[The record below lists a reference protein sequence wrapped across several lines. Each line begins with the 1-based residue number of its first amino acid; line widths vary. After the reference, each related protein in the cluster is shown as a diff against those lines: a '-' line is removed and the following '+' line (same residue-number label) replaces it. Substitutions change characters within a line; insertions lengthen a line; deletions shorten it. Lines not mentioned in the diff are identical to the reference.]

1 MAAKGDC
8 PRCGAHR
15 RLLAHDGIQ
24 HSVCAECADA
34 QPGPVCGG
42 CRDETWL
49 YERGRC
55 SRCVPVERLT
65 SLLGDCDR
73 RRQTGLEP
81 LYTAL
86 TDAELPDTVLRWIAR
101 PTPAGLLRRLGSGD
115 LPCTHDALD
124 ALAPSAT
131 ARFVDDLLTAVGV
144 LPPRD
149 VNLARLERWITQF
162 LAGIADADDRQL
174 LRRYATWHV
183 LRHARA
189 ASQRAPLTPGT
200 LHASKRPLRA
210 AAELLAWLHQH
221 DRALADCRQADLD
234 LWLATGPAQRRA
246 ARSFYHWASDHRH
259 APTLDFPPET
269 RGLRGGAITDD
280 QRWAIAR
287 RILHDPD
294 IDVADRVAGAL
305 IVLYGQT
312 VTKVTRLTIDD
323 ITIADDRTTVRFG
336 TTPIDVGEPLAS
348 HLRQLVATRRWTT
361 AARIPD
367 PPAWL
372 FPGAPGRCLSPN
384 HLARRLRAIGVD
396 TASRRTALLQLCGEL
411 PAAVIADLLGIHIG
425 TAIAWSCAAGG
436 SWAEYIDARRAGSDG
451 EAS

>member
-1 MAAKGDC
+1 LSDTHIGGAAGSDIFES
-8 PRCGAHR
+8 PAELTE
-15 RLLAHDGIQ
+15 LLDDLGGQ
-24 HSVCAECADA
+24 D
-34 QPGPVCGG
+34 GPVELVLAGDFLDLLRMGDASGG
-42 CRDETWL
+42 
-49 YERGRC
+49 
-55 SRCVPVERLT
+55 
-65 SLLGDCDR
+65 GDR
-73 RRQTGLEP
+73 VAPT
-81 LYTAL
+81 
-86 TDAELPDTVLRWIAR
+86 IAR
-101 PTPAGLLRRLGSGD
+101 PEYRELFAALR
-115 LPCTHDALD
+115 A
-124 ALAPSAT
+124 
-131 ARFVDDLLTAVGV
+131 F
-144 LPPRD
+144 
-149 VNLARLERWITQF
+149 
-162 LAGIADADDRQL
+162 
-174 LRRYATWHV
+174 
-183 LRHARA
+183 ARA
-189 ASQRAPLTPGT
+189 PGAPGGVRGRQPRRRDLVEPP
-200 LHASKRPLRA
+200 HPAVA
-210 AAELLAWLHQH
+210 
-221 DRALADCRQADLD
+221 ALADCRQADLD
-234 LWLATGPAQRRA
+234 LWLATGPTQRRA

-323 ITIADDRTTVRFG
+323 ITIADDRTTVRLG

-425 TAIAWSCAAGG
+425 TAIAWSRAAGG